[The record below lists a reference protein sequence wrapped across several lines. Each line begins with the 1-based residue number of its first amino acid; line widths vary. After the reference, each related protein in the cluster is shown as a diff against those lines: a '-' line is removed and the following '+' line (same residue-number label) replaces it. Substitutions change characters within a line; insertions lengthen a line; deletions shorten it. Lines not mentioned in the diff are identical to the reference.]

1 MSGHDHSHGADAAS
15 QRGKLI
21 IVFAITATVMVA
33 EIVGTFL
40 TGSLALLADA
50 GHMFTDA
57 AGLLIALIAASL
69 ALKPATLKR
78 TWGYKRAEIVA
89 AAGQAALLLGVGG
102 FVIVEGIRRL
112 IEPTEVGGSTML
124 WFGVIGLAGNAIG
137 LLVLASGRHHNF
149 NMRAAFLEVLNDA
162 LGSVAVIAAAII
174 ITLTGWTRADAVV
187 SLLIGA
193 LIIPRTLKLLRDTVN
208 VLMENAPAGLDLG
221 EVREHILSLPTSLTS
236 MTCTPPSSPPGHLS
250 SQPTSPSRTPACRTV
265 TQPPSWPTCNAA
277 SPNTSKSASNT
288 PPSRSSRPPTAIRKP
303 CTTDASAFLF

>member
-15 QRGKLI
+15 QRGKLT

-69 ALKPATLKR
+69 ALKPATLER

-102 FVIVEGIRRL
+102 FVIIEGIRRL
-112 IEPTEVGGSTML
+112 FDPPEIGGSTML
-124 WFGVIGLAGNAIG
+124 WFGVIGLAGNAAG
-137 LLVLASGRHHNF
+137 LLVLASSRHHNF
-149 NMRAAFLEVLNDA
+149 NMKAAFLEVLNDA
-162 LGSVAVIAAAII
+162 LGSVAVIAAAVI

-221 EVREHILSLPTSLTS
+221 EVREHILALPHVIDVHDLHASLVASGTPVLSAHVTVQD
-236 MTCTPPSSPPGHLS
+236 TCMKDGHAATILADLQRCVAEHFEVS
-250 SQPTSPSRTPACRTV
+250 IEHSTFQIEPAAHRDQETMHH
-265 TQPPSWPTCNAA
+265 
-277 SPNTSKSASNT
+277 
-288 PPSRSSRPPTAIRKP
+288 
-303 CTTDASAFLF
+303 